1 MHFFEKLLSPVDN
14 TFYMLLHY
22 YKGDAKTLADLTA
35 LAANDNPVKYDT
47 SRGNNYYEYKIKRL
61 MTDAVLGMMPA
72 SVWDGVYQANGG
84 YLVVQEDG
92 EVLCYHFY
100 DRNIFEAYLFRNL
113 TLDTPSSARH
123 GFGKITKV
131 NGRYLFDLNLQVRFI

>member
-1 MHFFEKLLSPVDN
+1 M
-14 TFYMLLHY
+14 
-22 YKGDAKTLADLTA
+22 A
-35 LAANDNPVKYDT
+35 
-47 SRGNNYYEYKIKRL
+47 
-61 MTDAVLGMMPA
+61 DAVLGMMPA

-84 YLVVQEDG
+84 YLVVKEDG

-113 TLDTPSSARH
+113 TLDTPSSTRH

-131 NGRYLFDLNLQVRFI
+131 NGRCLFDLNLQVRFI